1 MPEFHAQE
9 PEHQAWK
16 QKVLKGEIELE
27 EIDVTPHMTR
37 TGVGKGVTIDK
48 LVANG

>member
-1 MPEFHAQE
+1 MGTPLVTSV
-9 PEHQAWK
+9 P
-16 QKVLKGEIELE
+16 KVRLNREIELE
-27 EIDVTPHMTR
+27 EIDVTPHLTR